1 MDLWNVMAVGFFA
14 TGLEHPRV
22 VFLDHI
28 RLS

>member
-1 MDLWNVMAVGFFA
+1 MDLMNVMAVALFA

-28 RLS
+28 RLF

>member
-1 MDLWNVMAVGFFA
+1 MDLRDVMAVGLFA